1 MAAAG
6 PAPDFSVLADSLR
19 NSAQQFERLANHPPL
34 TAAVLTQQLQ
44 LQQQQSQQQFQQ
56 LQQQQQQLQQQL
68 QQQTLLLQQQ
78 SQQQQDLH
86 QQLREDLRQSERR
99 TQVRLANSFAASDT
113 VLEAIL
119 DTNNAAPPLWPAD
132 ATPEQI
138 RQMSGHELDNI
149 LQHYQMPVTGLV
161 RDRQRRLLMYLGV
174 R

>member
-86 QQLREDLRQSERR
+86 QQLH
-99 TQVRLANSFAASDT
+99 
-113 VLEAIL
+113 
-119 DTNNAAPPLWPAD
+119 